1 MFRKYVAFDIETAK
15 ILPENF
21 GDLHDHR
28 PLGIS
33 CMATWC
39 SDEPS
44 AVTYHSKNAD
54 GSPAPQMTAE
64 DLTACVEILKTKFHS
79 GYTIITH
86 NGLGFDFV
94 ILAEESG
101 QREACRELALGHV
114 DMMYHFFCG
123 KGFPIKLNAAAKAI
137 GVSKPENVDGSV
149 APQLWR
155 DGKCQTVLDYV
166 AQDCRLTLD
175 VAEASEKAKKISWI
189 TGRGSTSHFE
199 LPVGWL
205 TVEEASNLPLPDTS
219 WMDNPWPR
227 SKFTNW
233 W

>member
-1 MFRKYVAFDIETAK
+1 MTRKYLAFDIETAK

-28 PLGIS
+28 PLGIT

-39 SDEPS
+39 SDESS
-44 AVTYHSKNAD
+44 ARTFYSKNSD
-54 GSPAPQMTAE
+54 GTPASQMTKE
-64 DLTACVEILKTKFHS
+64 DVAAFVEHLKEKLQE

-86 NGLGFDFV
+86 NGLSFDFV
-94 ILAEESG
+94 IVAEESG
-101 QREACRELALGHV
+101 KIDDCRDLAMTHV

-123 KGFPIKLNAAAKAI
+123 KGFGIGLNAAAKAI
-137 GVSKPENVDGSV
+137 GVSKPANVDGSV
-149 APQLWR
+149 APRLWKEG
-155 DGKCQTVLDYV
+155 DYQTVLDYV

-189 TGRGSTSHFE
+189 TKRGTTSHFE
-199 LPVGWL
+199 LPNGWL
-205 TVEEASNLPLPDTS
+205 TVEEAYLLPLPDTS

-227 SKFTNW
+227 SRFTEW